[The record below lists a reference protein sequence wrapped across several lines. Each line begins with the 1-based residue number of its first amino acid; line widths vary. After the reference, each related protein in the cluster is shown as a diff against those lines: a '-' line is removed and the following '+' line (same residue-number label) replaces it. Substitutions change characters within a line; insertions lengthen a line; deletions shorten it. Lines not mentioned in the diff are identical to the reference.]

1 MADDESKE
9 NVVTTESRLSSMPE
23 GTSGLNEVRNSQAS
37 LVEHFE
43 EGIGN
48 DQENNPERLGTDQ
61 NAGSKFTG
69 GLASIMGQA
78 LQDKLEAEYAK
89 NIKSIYEQDI
99 KEKLNSK
106 IGGSK
111 KQTQLWQ
118 RTNEENENDAL
129 YDICNE
135 LNDENAA

>member
-1 MADDESKE
+1 
-9 NVVTTESRLSSMPE
+9 
-23 GTSGLNEVRNSQAS
+23 
-37 LVEHFE
+37 
-43 EGIGN
+43 
-48 DQENNPERLGTDQ
+48 
-61 NAGSKFTG
+61 
-69 GLASIMGQA
+69 MGQA

-106 IGGSK
+106 VGGSK

-135 LNDENAA
+135 LNDENAAEYE